1 MNRTQ
6 RTITLAMLA
15 IIATLHVNAQEAQTG
30 RTPENDNKE
39 GSAGAWL
46 DDTYW
51 FVPAAY
57 LPALLA
63 VTGGPT
69 IATVSDQT
77 VWHILKY
84 SKGYISGVS
93 ATNIGAGWSYML
105 MVGSV
110 SPDGTVKISFSPLG
124 GANPKDPTTQLITI
138 GDGTFHGTSAHS
150 AFFMQMTSG
159 TASASV
165 THWARMLPITASDP
179 EWQSLP
185 GYPATG
191 VPDLASLATT
201 VVFQ

>member
-1 MNRTQ
+1 MNTTQ

-15 IIATLHVNAQEAQTG
+15 IIATLNLNAQAAQMEN
-30 RTPENDNKE
+30 TPENASKE
-39 GSAGAWL
+39 GSSGAWL
-46 DDTYW
+46 KDTYW
-51 FVPAAY
+51 CVPTAY

-63 VTGGPT
+63 ITSGPT
-69 IATVSDQT
+69 VVTVSDQT

-93 ATNIGAGWSYML
+93 ATNIGVGWSYML

-110 SPDGTVKISFSPLG
+110 APDGTVKISFSPLG
-124 GANPKDPTTQLITI
+124 GANPKDPTTQVITI
-138 GDGTFHGTSAHS
+138 GDGTFHGRGAHP
-150 AFFMQMTSG
+150 AFLMQMTSG

-165 THWARMLPITASDP
+165 THWARMVPVTPGDP

-191 VPDLASLATT
+191 VPDLASLGTT
-201 VVFQ
+201 VAFQ